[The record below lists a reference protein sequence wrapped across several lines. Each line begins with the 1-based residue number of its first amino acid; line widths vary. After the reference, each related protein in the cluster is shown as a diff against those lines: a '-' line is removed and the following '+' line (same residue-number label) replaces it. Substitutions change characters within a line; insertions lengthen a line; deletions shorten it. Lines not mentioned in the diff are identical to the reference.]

1 MRRIT
6 SRAALVFLAWAMATP
21 PVVLVAQKH
30 PLTELLWRD
39 PGDASQLNLLYGA
52 GGKAHAPVPGATYTF
67 VEEDLAATSPKFD
80 VNDAQGTRWKVKLG
94 QEPQSETAAT
104 RLLWAAGYFVDEDY
118 YLPEITVT
126 GLPTLHR
133 GQAFVSADGTV
144 RSARLERHLKDVKKL
159 GEWDWSGNPFL
170 DTREFNGLRIMMAL
184 VNNWDLSSANNA
196 IYGQDGERRYLVKDV
211 GATFGSTGNN
221 FTRSKGVLKDYA
233 DSKFIDG
240 TTAESV
246 DFVMHSRSFFLGV
259 LAVNNYRDRA
269 RMEQFTR
276 HIPRADAR
284 WLGQRL
290 ARLSDDQLRDA
301 FRAGGY
307 TPAGVDGYVKAVQ
320 KRIADLQAL

>member
-1 MRRIT
+1 MV
-6 SRAALVFLAWAMATP
+6 LVLLAFFTATMAMT
-21 PVVLVAQKH
+21 PVVVAAQEP
-30 PLTELLWRD
+30 PLPEGLWRD
-39 PGDASQLNLLYGA
+39 PGEIGQLNLVYGA
-52 GGKAHAPVPGATYTF
+52 GGKGDAPVPGSAYTF
-67 VEEDLAATSPKFD
+67 VKEDLAATSPKFD
-80 VNDAQGTRWKVKLG
+80 VDDAQGVRWKVKLG

-118 YLPEITVT
+118 YLPEFTVT
-126 GLPTLHR
+126 GLPALQR
-133 GQAFVSADGTV
+133 GRAFVSAGGLV
-144 RSARLERHLKDVKKL
+144 RGARLERHLTAVKKL

-196 IYGQDGERRYLVKDV
+196 IHEQDGERRYLVKDV
-211 GATFGSTGNN
+211 GATFGSTGNS

-233 DSKFIDG
+233 NAKFVDG

-246 DFVMHSRSFFLGV
+246 DFVMHSRSFFLGAI
-259 LAVNNYRDRA
+259 AVNNYRDRA
-269 RMEQFTR
+269 RMEQFTK

-290 ARLSDDQLRDA
+290 AQLSDEQLRDA

-307 TPAGVDGYVKAVQ
+307 TTSEVHAYANAVR
-320 KRIADLQAL
+320 KRIAELNAL

>member
-1 MRRIT
+1 MLLVSTLAT
-6 SRAALVFLAWAMATP
+6 STVA
-21 PVVLVAQKH
+21 LVAQKH
-30 PLTELLWRD
+30 SPPEVLWRD
-39 PGDASQLNLLYGA
+39 PGDSGQLNLLYGA

-67 VEEDLAATSPKFD
+67 VEEDTAGTSPKFD
-80 VNDAQGTRWKVKLG
+80 VNDAQGARWKVKLG

-126 GLPTLHR
+126 GLTPLHR

-144 RSARLERHLKDVKKL
+144 RGARLERHVNDVKKL
-159 GEWDWSGNPFL
+159 GEWDWSANPFL

-196 IYGQDGERRYLVKDV
+196 IYEQDGERRYLVKDV

-233 DSKFIDG
+233 DSKFIDKAN
-240 TTAESV
+240 AESV
-246 DFVMHSRSFFLGV
+246 DFVMHSRSFFMGV

-276 HIPRADAR
+276 HIPRADAL

-290 ARLSDDQLRDA
+290 AQLSDDQLRDA

-307 TPAGVDGYVKAVQ
+307 TPAEVDGYVKAVQ
-320 KRIADLQAL
+320 KRIAELLAL